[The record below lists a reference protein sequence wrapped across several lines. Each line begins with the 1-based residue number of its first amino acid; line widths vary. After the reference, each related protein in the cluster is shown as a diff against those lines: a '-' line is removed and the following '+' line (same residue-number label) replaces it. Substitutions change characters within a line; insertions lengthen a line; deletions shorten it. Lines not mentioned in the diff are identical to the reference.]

1 MLSAS
6 ARALLRLRPANSRVN
21 PPQRTHDNND
31 DLSSHYSRPSI
42 QNSPDWP
49 SIELQ
54 SSGPSART
62 LNQSDGGTYR
72 DDLSS
77 LANVSSNG
85 LDPSVRSSA
94 STANMSLTSS
104 PSIRA
109 DQRTYQARLP
119 SLMLSSSKPTTGSTV
134 FQDDP
139 SYRGASFFIDNV
151 YEDLPNPAPNPSRSR
166 PSHWKSISQP
176 RPPHRRRAF
185 RDSASSD
192 SSDQTVEAPIAWT
205 GARKDNGPSRGWS
218 RSRDPKDNV
227 LPDGWVSAPT
237 GVKESKVPGDH
248 TKPDESHKYRHSIT
262 TFSQPEQQ
270 EAKTGIPE
278 LIYPTVQLA
287 RSRRTTL
294 ATETPRA
301 AKVPDRVPVPAP
313 TYPTPDNRNRNPHKA
328 PAEGWVLVNVAP
340 PHMPSASPRASVPRP
355 QYSLQRK
362 QSFPPMSQVRP
373 PPSHNPYSTGSREV
387 PTDITVGGH
396 KEGRSTN
403 YKPSRMSPAAKAI
416 GIFDAVQSR
425 RKATSGDAT
434 QSSFRK
440 FFSLSRR
447 DSPGKSP
454 SKGKKFTLAG
464 GEIKSEW
471 LD

>member
-1 MLSAS
+1 MAGY
-6 ARALLRLRPANSRVN
+6 SRVK

-49 SIELQ
+49 SIELR
-54 SSGPSART
+54 SPGPSVLT

-104 PSIRA
+104 PSTRA

-119 SLMLSSSKPTTGSTV
+119 SLMLSSSKPTTGSTM
-134 FQDDP
+134 FLDDR

-151 YEDLPNPAPNPSRSR
+151 NEDLPNPAPNPSRSR

-176 RPPHRRRAF
+176 RPPTPPLRRRAS

-192 SSDQTVEAPIAWT
+192 NSDQTVEAPIAWT
-205 GARKDNGPSRGWS
+205 GTRKENGPSLGWS

-227 LPDGWVSAPT
+227 LPGGWVSAPT
-237 GVKESKVPGDH
+237 GVNESKVPGDH
-248 TKPDESHKYRHSIT
+248 TNPNESHRYNHST
-262 TFSQPEQQ
+262 TPHSQPEEQ
-270 EAKTGIPE
+270 EAKVGIPE
-278 LIYPTVQLA
+278 LIYPTVL
-287 RSRRTTL
+287 RKSRRTSL
-294 ATETPRA
+294 GTETFHRA
-301 AKVPDRVPVPAP
+301 KAPDRLPVPAP
-313 TYPTPDNRNRNPHKA
+313 TYPTPDNRNRYPAKM
-328 PAEGWVLVNVAP
+328 PAEGWVLVNIAP
-340 PHMPSASPRASVPRP
+340 PHIPSAPPQASIPRP

-362 QSFPPMSQVRP
+362 QSFPPMSQERP
-373 PPSHNPYSTGSREV
+373 LPSHNPYSTGSREV

-403 YKPSRMSPAAKAI
+403 NNPSRMSPAAKAI
-416 GIFDAVQSR
+416 VILDAVQSK

-434 QSSFRK
+434 QSGFRK

-464 GEIKSEW
+464 GGIKSEW